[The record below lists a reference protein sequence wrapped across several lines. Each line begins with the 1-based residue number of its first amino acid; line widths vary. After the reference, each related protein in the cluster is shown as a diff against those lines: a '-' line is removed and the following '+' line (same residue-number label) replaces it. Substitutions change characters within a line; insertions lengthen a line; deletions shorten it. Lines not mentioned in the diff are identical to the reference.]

1 MLVYFSIILCR
12 LQKDDE
18 FDHPTLTVTDLEQN
32 LASLE
37 EKNDQI
43 FDIIGEQITPNWGK
57 IDRLLTLEV
66 NLTFTIAIFPQLG
79 VTLHPILLLCFQRT
93 TFD

>member
-43 FDIIGEQITPNWGK
+43 FDIIGEQI
-57 IDRLLTLEV
+57 I
-66 NLTFTIAIFPQLG
+66 I
-79 VTLHPILLLCFQRT
+79 
-93 TFD
+93 

>member
-43 FDIIGEQITPNWGK
+43 FDIIGEQITPSWGK
-57 IDRLLTLEV
+57 IAMLLDRQTQEKS
-66 NLTFTIAIFPQLG
+66 NL
-79 VTLHPILLLCFQRT
+79 
-93 TFD
+93 